1 MNRSK
6 KVLCYMLLLVALTGC
21 KNDKITMSTDE
32 FLKEEAQTTD
42 YNIQTSNFSYSYF
55 KRLEAGQEFDEL
67 VNNSSSMGSYIILN
81 ADEEGNITYIPH
93 ANKDKS
99 FTSKNAISIYRIGSN
114 SNGSTRAYY
123 DATDKIIYDALGNS
137 LILEEPNGNLSSVEY
152 SIILGCDTDIFE
164 AITGSKGLGKI
175 ALFNLTYISD
185 ADSKLVGILYK
196 GEKDTEYLVPSTSLL
211 AYSDKL
217 QSLLHPIST
226 KFTYNDDG
234 TYETNTEIFYYNDSV
249 VNSHVGK
256 RTIDS
261 ELEIDTKNVEGE
273 TVFKVVFENGASF
286 LYSQEV
292 VTGYTNDFDFVK
304 DNIRYKLHYY
314 TNKDTPRLYQEASKF
329 PKFYFNKM
337 VMSSNG
343 SKCAILCQEINSDK
357 SLSYNYSTIAF
368 NDQYKYGDF
377 TSELGIFS
385 GTEAYIN
392 FGEDHYSY
400 LTKDYSLYMYRQD
413 DFAILKVKDTSLGY
427 NYLVVNSEMKDFKIY
442 ATNISPLSTPHHF
455 SYYTPGEKSLLQF
468 IVLNTE
474 DFSSRY
480 ISNNDDYQIAHMSFG
495 LCWNKKGETPVLEDS
510 VGNTILEDYG
520 LLYFYETDIGADNNY
535 AVISGTSYSFY
546 TFYGATTYE
555 TSKENLEYKG
565 IYCLTNQYN

>member
-1 MNRSK
+1 MRHSK
-6 KVLCYMLLLVALTGC
+6 KIFCYILLLVALTGC
-21 KNDKITMSTDE
+21 KKDTITMSTDE

-55 KRLEAGQEFDEL
+55 KRIEAGQEFDDL
-67 VNNSSSMGSYIILN
+67 ANSFSSMGSYVVLD
-81 ADEEGNITYIPH
+81 ADEEGNISYIPR
-93 ANKDKS
+93 ANRNKT
-99 FTSKNAISIYRIGSN
+99 FTSKNNIEIFRIGSN

-123 DATDKIIYDALGNS
+123 DSTDKIIYDALGNS
-137 LILEEPNGNLSSVEY
+137 LNLEEANGNLSSVEY
-152 SIILGCDTDIFE
+152 SVLLGCDTDLYE
-164 AITGSKGLGKI
+164 AITGSKGLAKL

-185 ADSKLVGILYK
+185 SNSKLVGILYK
-196 GEKDTEYLVPSTSLL
+196 GEKDTEYLIPKTSLL

-226 KFTYNDDG
+226 KFTLNDDG

-261 ELEIDTKNVEGE
+261 ELEIDSKNVEGE
-273 TVFKVVFENGASF
+273 IVFKVMFDNGASF

-292 VTGYTNDFDFVK
+292 ITGCTNDFDFVK
-304 DNIRYKLHYY
+304 DNTRYKLHYY
-314 TNKDTPRLYQEASKF
+314 TNKDAPRLYQEVDKF

-343 SKCAILCQEINSDK
+343 SKCAILCQEINGDK

-368 NDQYKYGDF
+368 NDQYKYGEF

-392 FGEDHYSY
+392 FGNDHYSY
-400 LTKDYSLYMYRQD
+400 LTKEYSLYMYRQD
-413 DFAILKVKDTSLGY
+413 DFAILKVKDTKLGY
-427 NYLVVNSEMKDFKIY
+427 NYLVVNSEMKEFKIY
-442 ATNISPLSTPHHF
+442 ATNISPLSTAHSF
-455 SYYTPGEKSLLQF
+455 AYYTPGEKSLLQF

-480 ISNNDDYQIAHMSFG
+480 ISNNDDCQIAHMSFG
-495 LCWNKKGETPVLEDS
+495 LYWNKKGENPVLEDS
-510 VGNTILEDYG
+510 AGKAILEDHG
-520 LLYFYETDIGADNNY
+520 LLYFYETDLGADNNY
-535 AVISGTSYSFY
+535 AVISGRSYSFY
-546 TFYGATTYE
+546 TFYGATSYE
-555 TSKENLEYKG
+555 TNKESLEYKG